1 MRIRLFILTSLILL
15 SLLTI
20 QAFSQSPSQPIAG
33 YDEVSGSFSTG
44 GGSLSEQA
52 QASRAAQNGQQVKDT
67 GTSTSSMGTHY
78 YGALNPQQSSRVQ
91 NQTLAV
97 SPVVDVTAPA
107 ETSSAGI
114 AKVSGSWSLKL
125 DDNMSSK
132 ADLTLFQNGNA
143 VYGTGNMNPGTNN
156 TLQAAASGIVTGNKL
171 NLNLVSL
178 GKISL
183 YRFFLMINKDSVTGS
198 YSASTPGAPQITG
211 TAKGGRF
218 LQLPRGQ

>member
-1 MRIRLFILTSLILL
+1 MRIISFILASLILL

-20 QAFSQSPSQPIAG
+20 QAISQSPSQPISG

-44 GGSLSEQA
+44 GSSLSEQA
-52 QASRAAQNGQQVKDT
+52 QASRAAQNGQPVMDT
-67 GTSTSSMGTHY
+67 DTSTSSMGTHY
-78 YGALNPQQSSRVQ
+78 YGALNPQQSSLVQ
-91 NQTLAV
+91 NQNLAIR
-97 SPVVDVTAPA
+97 PVVNVTAPA
-107 ETSSAGI
+107 EISPAGI

-125 DDNMSSK
+125 DDNTSRK

-143 VYGTGNMNPGTNN
+143 VYGTGNMNQGTNT
-156 TLQAAASGIVTGNKL
+156 TLQAAASGTVTGNKL

-183 YRFFLMINKDSVTGS
+183 YRFSLTISKDSVTGS
-198 YSASTPGAPQITG
+198 YSDLTPGAPQITG

-218 LQLPRGQ
+218 LQLP